1 MKIKEIKSDKV
12 ILNDWIDGFHDCA
25 VNLKNWSI
33 VAFVTVDGVGEWCKV
48 RDCTDAEK
56 AEIESSIPQFVAE
69 QTAKA
74 DRKEKAIAKA
84 RAIGL
89 TEEEMPDYL
98 IPAYWSDMTEEE
110 IETEYFEEM
119 GE

>member
-1 MKIKEIKSDKV
+1 MEIRKIENDKA
-12 ILNDWIDGFHDCA
+12 ILSNWVDGFHECA

-56 AEIESSIPQFVAE
+56 TEIESAIPQFVAE

-74 DRKEKAIAKA
+74 DRKAKAIAKA

-98 IPAYWSDMTEEE
+98 IPAYWADMTAEE
-110 IETEYFEEM
+110 IETEYLEEM